1 MTVICPHSCVV
12 CSPKIKLR
20 GKRVSFFLERT
31 KSELHRQ
38 CIYISNTL
46 YTHVGPLILLRSLCL
61 HVSLPFLV
69 SFAFAQPL
77 SLTLSLRCSAV
88 CFSVKVSVF
97 VCVCVCD
104 CTSKSDIWWLS
115 ELITQAS
122 YNCSWHTSS
131 RKCAQLHAD
140 THKAEHDST
149 H

>member
-20 GKRVSFFLERT
+20 GKRVSFFFERT

-61 HVSLPFLV
+61 LHVSLPFLV

-88 CFSVKVSVF
+88 CFSFMVSVF
-97 VCVCVCD
+97 VCVCVRLYLEVRHLVAIRVNHP
-104 CTSKSDIWWLS
+104 SFL
-115 ELITQAS
+115 
-122 YNCSWHTSS
+122 
-131 RKCAQLHAD
+131 QLLV
-140 THKAEHDST
+140 THKLTQMRTMTRRHT
-149 H
+149 QGRT